1 MRRSRGTAGLP
12 GEVPSKCESS
22 FAHPSSASL
31 WYVFGHTDPSQ
42 PSPLASQLSLQGGAE
57 ERMQWELWLKEVNR
71 DNRKQTVWDLVWYFV
86 QGSAFQKALVSGSGL
101 DIFHVTNNIKHSSAI
116 VTTLHFSTLKMGLVC
131 SLGKFPKINAL
142 CHKG

>member
-1 MRRSRGTAGLP
+1 MRHSRGTAGLP

-42 PSPLASQLSLQGGAE
+42 PSPLASQLSLQGRAE

-71 DNRKQTVWDLVWYFV
+71 DNRKQFGIWSGILCKAVPFKRHWC
-86 QGSAFQKALVSGSGL
+86 QGQAWTFFTSP
-101 DIFHVTNNIKHSSAI
+101 
-116 VTTLHFSTLKMGLVC
+116 TT
-131 SLGKFPKINAL
+131 
-142 CHKG
+142 